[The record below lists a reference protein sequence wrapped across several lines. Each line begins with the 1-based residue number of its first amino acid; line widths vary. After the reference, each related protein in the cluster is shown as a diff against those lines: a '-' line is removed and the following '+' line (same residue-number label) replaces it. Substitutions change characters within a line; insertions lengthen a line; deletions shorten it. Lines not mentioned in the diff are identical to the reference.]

1 MDWSLLGFKGL
12 GQVLNVHPVF
22 VHFPIALFPTT
33 LLFYFIGI
41 VFRKEKF
48 LFTGRICLLLAF
60 LAAAITVIT
69 GELAEG
75 SFPHSHALHTMM
87 QTHEKIGI
95 AVLVLGGLLVFWS
108 FWVREGKPKRIGLFL
123 LCLGFVSLLV
133 LQNGDVG
140 GRMVFV
146 EGAAVKTAAPEAKSE
161 PIHKE
166 PGHHHRDEDQ
176 NHHH

>member
-12 GQVLNVHPVF
+12 FEVINIHPVF

-33 LLFYFIGI
+33 LLFYFVGF
-41 VFRKEKF
+41 VFRKDKF
-48 LFTGRICLLLAF
+48 LFAGRICLLLAF

-69 GELAEG
+69 GELAED
-75 SFPHSHALHTMM
+75 SFSHSHTLHIMM

-95 AVLVLGGLLVFWS
+95 TVLVLGGVLVLWSLLVRDGF
-108 FWVREGKPKRIGLFL
+108 PKMRWAFL
-123 LCLGFVSLLV
+123 LGLGLVVLLV

-146 EGAAVKTAAPEAKSE
+146 QGAGVKEVKTENN
-161 PIHKE
+161 HG
-166 PGHHHRDEDQ
+166 GHHHGDEDHK
-176 NHHH
+176 HHHEEE